1 MFSGN
6 FHHVVDPKGRVSVPA
21 AFRDLI
27 QSSGNSA
34 VFLTPHPVNPPRVL
48 DAYPVTAWHEL
59 KDKLLKLNRFDP
71 TVLKLE
77 NLLVGSAYR
86 CDIDN
91 QGRILIPAK
100 LREWASL
107 SKDVVFV
114 GATDRFRVYDRSAW
128 EQAWDDAAATFKAN
142 PELLSRLNL

>member
-6 FHHVVDPKGRVSVPA
+6 FHHLIDPKGRVSVPSS
-21 AFRDLI
+21 FRDLI
-27 QSSGNSA
+27 QASGSFT
-34 VFLTPHPVNPPRVL
+34 VFLAPHPVNPPHVL
-48 DAYPVTAWHEL
+48 EGYPMAAWLEL

-77 NLLVGSAYR
+77 NFLIGSAYR
-86 CDIDN
+86 CDIDS
-91 QGRILIPAK
+91 QGRILIPGNLRDWAK
-100 LREWASL
+100 L

-114 GATDRFRVYDRSAW
+114 GATDRFRVFDRGAW
-128 EQAWDDAAATFKAN
+128 EQTWNDAAATFKAN

>member
-6 FHHVVDPKGRVSVPA
+6 FYHVVDPKGRVSVPST
-21 AFRDLI
+21 FRELI

-34 VFLTPHPVNPPRVL
+34 VFLAPHPVNPPQIL

-59 KDKLLKLNRFDP
+59 KEKLLKLNRFDS

-77 NLLVGSAYR
+77 NFLVGSAYR

-114 GATDRFRVYDRSAW
+114 GATDRFRIYDRGAW
-128 EQAWDDAAATFKAN
+128 EQTWDDAAATFKAN